1 MRRWLPLFLA
11 LPLFALACKGSD
23 APQAQ
28 PQPQQ
33 KQEKA
38 AAKTQPIRAV
48 PAPAKPVDGRIEV
61 QATADGF
68 SPSRIEAEGGKPL
81 KLVFT
86 REVER
91 TCMTAVVFPTLDIEK
106 DLPLGETV
114 EIEVTPEA
122 GGTIPFEC
130 PMGHG
135 KSSIKGT

>member
-1 MRRWLPLFLA
+1 MRKWLPLLFA
-11 LPLFALACKGSD
+11 LPFFALACKGSD

-28 PQPQQ
+28 PKQQ
-33 KQEKA
+33 KA
-38 AAKTQPIRAV
+38 AAANKQEIRAV
-48 PAPAKPVDGRIEV
+48 PAPARPVDGRIEV

-86 REVER
+86 RDVER
-91 TCMTAVVFPTLDIEK
+91 TCMTAVVFPTLDIEEE
-106 DLPLGETV
+106 LPLGTAV

-122 GGTIPFEC
+122 GGTIPFQC

-135 KSSIKGT
+135 KSSIKGI